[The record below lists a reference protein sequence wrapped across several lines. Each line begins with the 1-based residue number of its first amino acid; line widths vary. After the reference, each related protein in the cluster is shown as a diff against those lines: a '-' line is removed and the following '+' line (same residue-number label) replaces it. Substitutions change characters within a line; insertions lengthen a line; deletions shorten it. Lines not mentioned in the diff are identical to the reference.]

1 MFENKEEENK
11 ALNEWSKTLDENN
24 YVYLE
29 NIFQTINSLE
39 KEIDDFKKK
48 KENLEKEIDHINND
62 KDSEA
67 LLKEINIQIKHINA
81 SIDEDT
87 YHLSKRKEEFK
98 SFIKNNDLQHQFI
111 NSIYKQELKEES
123 VKKEIEKK
131 LEKKNYDYLLKK
143 KNNISFFNKPIYS
156 SFALI
161 ATFAFIFFQFIT
173 FEKRFILADLNDEYV
188 NSYAFID
195 NSELTVMDIIKKYK
209 DSNKDI
215 GVEYPEEVEL
225 IAKNDEQQIRQSF
238 VEIFPESFKIMT
250 LRDEYFLVLEK
261 TEKNLQLIKDLK
273 LNYSIEKDKLF
284 IKLSNSED

>member
-1 MFENKEEENK
+1 M
-11 ALNEWSKTLDENN
+11 
-24 YVYLE
+24 
-29 NIFQTINSLE
+29 
-39 KEIDDFKKK
+39 KK
-48 KENLEKEIDHINND
+48 I
-62 KDSEA
+62 
-67 LLKEINIQIKHINA
+67 
-81 SIDEDT
+81 
-87 YHLSKRKEEFK
+87 R
-98 SFIKNNDLQHQFI
+98 
-111 NSIYKQELKEES
+111 
-123 VKKEIEKK
+123 
-131 LEKKNYDYLLKK
+131 KKNYDYLFKK

-209 DSNKDI
+209 DSNKDM